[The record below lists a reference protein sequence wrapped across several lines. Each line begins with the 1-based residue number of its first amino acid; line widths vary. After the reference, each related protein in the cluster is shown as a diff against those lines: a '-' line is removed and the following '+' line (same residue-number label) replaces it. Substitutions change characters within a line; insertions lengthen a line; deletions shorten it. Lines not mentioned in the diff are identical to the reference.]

1 MAEKGKGERGSLRE
15 KLLHALDLPAD
26 TLPGGW
32 MIEMRGRHE
41 ITVRGCGK
49 ILEYTPERIRLSLPH
64 CILNV
69 LGCRLCC
76 IAYHADAVSVEGVI
90 RQIMFEE
97 EEK

>member
-1 MAEKGKGERGSLRE
+1 MAEKEKRERGGLRE

-49 ILEYTPERIRLSLPH
+49 ILAYMPEQIHLSLPH
-64 CILNV
+64 CV
-69 LGCRLCC
+69 LSVRGCRLCC

-90 RQIMFEE
+90 RQIAFEE
-97 EEK
+97 EEA